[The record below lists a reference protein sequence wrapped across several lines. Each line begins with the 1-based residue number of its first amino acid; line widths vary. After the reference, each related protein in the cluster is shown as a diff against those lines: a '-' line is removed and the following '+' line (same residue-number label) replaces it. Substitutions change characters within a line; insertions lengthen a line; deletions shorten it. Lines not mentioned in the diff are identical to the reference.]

1 MENRKKT
8 KKFLHAETSLMKTR
22 KLLLSTVILP
32 LALLVKLNA
41 AEPSTLAHPGLRPN
55 VIIIL
60 ADDLSYCDLGYTGQK
75 LIQTPNIDRLA
86 AGGLRFTEAYS
97 AAPSC
102 APSRAGLMTGLHM
115 GHCRIRSNGVQKP
128 WPGFRKGGDAY
139 LKAEDVTVAEVLKSA
154 GYATGY
160 VGKWG
165 LGDVDNEGAPNKQGF
180 DYSYGHY
187 NQTCAH
193 SYYPPRL
200 WENGQE
206 IQLPENKGFKIREIN
221 AAAYDQ
227 NGTFHAPGV
236 TDPAKAKNSQALV
249 HAAGLDFVEPPD
261 EKKMS

>member
-1 MENRKKT
+1 MQISQKNSQIGLCILR
-8 KKFLHAETSLMKTR
+8 SL
-22 KLLLSTVILP
+22 
-32 LALLVKLNA
+32 LAACALGLASSALA
-41 AEPSTLAHPGLRPN
+41 ADLARDSKPN

-180 DYSYGHY
+180 DYSYCHY
-187 NQTCAH
+187 N
-193 SYYPPRL
+193 
-200 WENGQE
+200 
-206 IQLPENKGFKIREIN
+206 
-221 AAAYDQ
+221 
-227 NGTFHAPGV
+227 
-236 TDPAKAKNSQALV
+236 
-249 HAAGLDFVEPPD
+249 
-261 EKKMS
+261 